1 MLDENLPRSGG
12 RGALLSELRRE
23 DLAPYGVDELDERI
37 EKLEAE
43 VERTRK
49 ALIAKRAK
57 RDAADALFSF
67 KS

>member
-1 MLDENLPRSGG
+1 MLDENLPRPTG
-12 RGALLSELRRE
+12 RGAILAELRRE
-23 DLAPYGVDELDERI
+23 DLDPYGLDELDERI
-37 EKLEAE
+37 AKLEAE

-49 ALIAKRAK
+49 ALTAKRAK